1 MIASGIVGVF
11 LIALVISVFIFKV
24 LPLVRKVQ
32 KWHTALDDK
41 FPHFPIHWLFG
52 NVQQIKSF
60 KDFTE
65 DTMVFI
71 KDGFQAY
78 MFWIGFYRP
87 MVVVAH
93 PESVKAILKTSEP
106 KAKGGGGYDFVL
118 PWLGDGLLVS
128 EGKKWERNR
137 RLLTPA
143 FHFDILQPYLKV
155 YNQVAQTFM
164 RKVESEGKG
173 GNSVEVFAP
182 AGLATLDTMLQCA
195 LSYKEDIQE
204 KGQSHPY
211 VKAVIRL
218 SYLVLARALNI
229 LHYIPFIYN
238 LSANGKEFHKLCKY
252 VHEFSED
259 IIQARK
265 KALESD
271 PELLNKRHLDFLDIL
286 LSARDDEGQGLTD
299 QEIRDEVDTFM
310 FEGHDTTS
318 SAISW
323 CLYALA
329 KYPAE
334 QEKVLQDVQQAVGDK
349 NEVEWDDLA
358 KLTYLPIF
366 IRECMRMFPPVPV
379 VSRQLSQPLVINGV
393 EVPKGVEVDINIYQL
408 HRNPN
413 VWPNPLEFDTGR
425 FSLDTAADRDP
436 YCFVP
441 FSAGP
446 RNCIGQNFATYEI
459 KVMLCQVVRRFHIQV
474 DPEKPVVPFPEVV
487 LRAENGLYLKF
498 SNRSTP

>member
-1 MIASGIVGVF
+1 MIAFGVIAVF
-11 LIALVISVFIFKV
+11 LIALVISVFVFKV
-24 LPLVRKVQ
+24 LPLRRKLQ

-41 FPHFPIHWLFG
+41 FPHYPIHWLWG
-52 NVQQIKSF
+52 NLKQIKSF
-60 KDFTE
+60 QAFIE
-65 DTMVFI
+65 DSMVFL
-71 KDGFQAY
+71 KDGSQAY
-78 MFWIGFYRP
+78 MFWIGFFRP

-93 PESVKAILKTSEP
+93 PESVRAILKTSEP
-106 KAKGGGGYDFVL
+106 KAKSGGSYDFLL

-128 EGKKWERNR
+128 DGKKWERNR

-164 RKVESEGKG
+164 RKVESASKG

-182 AGLATLDTMLQCA
+182 ASLATLDTMLQCA
-195 LSYKEDIQE
+195 LSYKEDIQDQ
-204 KGQSHPY
+204 GQSHPY
-211 VKAVIRL
+211 VKAVIRIA
-218 SYLVLARALNI
+218 YLILARAMNI
-229 LHYIPFIYN
+229 LHYIPIVYN
-238 LSANGKEFHKLCKY
+238 LSANGREFSKLCKY

-259 IIQARK
+259 IITARK

-271 PELLNKRHLDFLDIL
+271 PELLNKRRLDFLDIL

-299 QEIRDEVDTFM
+299 REIRDEVDTFM
-310 FEGHDTTS
+310 FEGHDTTA

-358 KLTYLPIF
+358 KLKYLPIF
-366 IRECMRMFPPVPV
+366 I
-379 VSRQLSQPLVINGV
+379 IDGV
-393 EVPKGVEVDINIYQL
+393 EVPKGVMVDINIYQM
-408 HRNPN
+408 HRNSN
-413 VWPNPLEFDTGR
+413 VWPNPLEFDTER
-425 FSLDTAADRDP
+425 FSLDSAAGRDP

-446 RNCIGQNFATYEI
+446 RNCIGQNFAMNEI
-459 KVMLCQVVRRFHIQV
+459 KVMLCQAVRRFHIKV
-474 DPEKPVVPFPEVV
+474 DPDKPAVPFPEVV
-487 LRAENGLYLKF
+487 LSSRKWPPSEILQQDDKHMKQWLQ
-498 SNRSTP
+498 NRIL

>member
-1 MIASGIVGVF
+1 MIALGIVGVF
-11 LIALVISVFIFKV
+11 LIALAISVFVFKV
-24 LPLVRKVQ
+24 LPLARTLR
-32 KWHTALDDK
+32 KWHIGLDDK
-41 FPHFPIHWLFG
+41 FPHFPIHWLWG
-52 NVQQIKSF
+52 NLKQIKSIKAF
-60 KDFTE
+60 FE
-65 DTMVFI
+65 DTMVLL
-71 KDGFQAY
+71 KDGSQAY

-87 MVVVAH
+87 IVVAAH
-93 PESVKAILKTSEP
+93 HESVKAILKTSEP
-106 KAKGGGGYDFVL
+106 KAKGGGGYEFLL

-128 EGKKWERNR
+128 DGKKWERNR

-143 FHFDILQPYLKV
+143 FHFDILQPYVRV

-164 RKVESEGKG
+164 KNLESQSKG

-182 AGLATLDTMLQCA
+182 AGLATLDTMLQCS
-195 LSYKEDIQE
+195 LSYKDDIQE

-218 SYLVLARALNI
+218 SNLIMARSLNI

-238 LSANGKEFHKLCKY
+238 LSANGKEFAKLCQY
-252 VHEFSED
+252 VHKFSED
-259 IIQARK
+259 IIMARK

-271 PELLNKRHLDFLDIL
+271 PELLNKRRLDFLDIL
-286 LSARDDEGQGLTD
+286 LSARDDAGQGLTD

-323 CLYALA
+323 CLYTLA

-334 QEKVLQDVQQAVGDK
+334 QQKVLQDVQQAVGDK

-358 KLTYLPIF
+358 KLKYLPMF
-366 IRECMRMFPPVPV
+366 IRESMRLFPPVPV
-379 VSRQLSQPLVINGV
+379 VSRQLSQSLVIDGV
-393 EVPKGVEVDINIYQL
+393 QIPKGVIVDINMYQM
-408 HRNPN
+408 HRNAN
-413 VWPNPLEFDTGR
+413 VWPNPMEFDTER
-425 FSLDTAADRDP
+425 FSLDRAAGRDP

-446 RNCIGQNFATYEI
+446 RNCIGQNFAVNEI
-459 KVMLCQVVRRFHIQV
+459 KVMLCQVVRRFHIEV
-474 DPEKPVVPFPEVV
+474 DPAKPAVPSPEVV

-498 SNRSTP
+498 SGRKNT